1 MAGSQPHRRAL
12 NQLVL
17 SIFTGKYPAGAK
29 LPTERELA
37 GQLDVDRTSLRIA
50 LKQLESMQVLDI
62 RHGDGIYV
70 LDLRKNAGVDFLRL
84 LFQQEEDHGQGGW
97 PDPFLIDEI
106 WEFWASY
113 FPAMLRVALV
123 RVSSRGIQE
132 LSALLDRELSCLS
145 DRERITDL
153 EVLSEDLVAEAT
165 DNLVFLLISNSSRP
179 LRRKMIRMFLD
190 TLDDDALRQHV
201 AGKKR
206 MLDTFA
212 TGRIP
217 GEEAVESYRKVLER
231 YRSTARAAMH
241 RAAARQG
248 APASGAA
255 A

>member
-1 MAGSQPHRRAL
+1 MAL
-12 NQLVL
+12 W
-17 SIFTGKYPAGAK
+17 IFTKKFPAGGK

-37 GQLDVDRTSLRIA
+37 RIMEVDRTSLRIA

-70 LDLRKNAGVDFLRL
+70 QDVRKNAGVDFLRL
-84 LFQQEEDHGQGGW
+84 LFQREDGGEGEFFV
-97 PDPFLIDEI
+97 DPFLIDEI

-113 FPAMLRVALV
+113 FPAMLRVALE
-123 RVSSRGIQE
+123 RVSSRSIQA
-132 LSALLDRELSCLS
+132 LSDLLDEELASLS
-145 DRERITDL
+145 DREKITDL

-165 DNLVFLLISNSSRP
+165 DNLVFLLLSNSSRP

-190 TLDDDALRQHV
+190 TLDDKALQEHV

-217 GEEAVESYRKVLER
+217 GEEAVERYRQVLDEYRKK
-231 YRSTARAAMH
+231 ARAAMRH
-241 RAAARQG
+241 AVARP
-248 APASGAA
+248 APATSKAA
-255 A
+255 V